1 MTSPMTAAAAPAP
14 TIPPIATPASVVAAS
29 AAPVAELRG
38 VEKRYGDVRAL
49 AGIDLEVRAG
59 EIVAVLGPNGAGKT
73 TAISI
78 LLGLRSP
85 DAGSVR
91 LFGHDPLHRG
101 VRERLGAMLQD
112 SGVPAT
118 LRVGEVVDLFR
129 AYYPIALPRD
139 EVLAAA
145 DLADLRSRPV
155 GKLSGGQ
162 RQRLYFALA
171 LAGDPDLL
179 VLDEPTVGLDVAARR
194 AFWDRIRGLA
204 ALGKTVLFS
213 THLLDE
219 ADALATR
226 IVLIDH
232 GRVVAAGS
240 PADIK
245 ARVTGKRIRVRGAL
259 EPDMLTTIPGATYVG
274 RDGGYALLATADAMP
289 VLRHLVNLGS
299 IVEEVTVE
307 EAGLEAA
314 FLGLTDEGSD
324 R

>member
-1 MTSPMTAAAAPAP
+1 MTSTVIDAPIASPMTTALAATHVVKAP
-14 TIPPIATPASVVAAS
+14 TPIV
-29 AAPVAELRG
+29 ELRG
-38 VEKRYGDVRAL
+38 IGMRYGHVRAL
-49 AGIDLEVRAG
+49 SGVDLDVRPG

-73 TAISI
+73 TAISVM
-78 LLGLRSP
+78 LGLRRP
-85 DAGSVR
+85 TEGSVR
-91 LFGHDPLHRG
+91 VFDRDPLDPA
-101 VRERLGAMLQD
+101 VRQRLGAMLQE

-118 LRVGEVVDLFR
+118 LHVGEVVDLFR
-129 AYYPIALPRD
+129 GYYPLALPRD

-145 DLADLRSRPV
+145 DLLDLRDRPV

-179 VLDEPTVGLDVAARR
+179 FLDEPTVGMDVAARH
-194 AFWDRIRGLA
+194 AFWERVRELA
-204 ALGKTVLFS
+204 ALGKTILFT

-226 IVLIDH
+226 IVVIDH
-232 GRVVAAGS
+232 GRVVAAGT
-240 PADIK
+240 PTEVK
-245 ARVTGKRIRVRGAL
+245 GRVAGKRIKVRG
-259 EPDMLTTIPGATYVG
+259 DVPGAFVAGLPGAHTIG
-274 RDGGYALLATADAMP
+274 REGAYLVLAAEDAMP
-289 VLRHLVNLGS
+289 VLRALMTLGP

-314 FLGLTDEGSD
+314 FLGLTDEETA